1 MYRAT
6 KLQRRNPG
14 THLLIIFS
22 WNFTILLYFELLTR
36 LITDDSLIELI
47 TFGLF
52 NTLQFSLATTMLIIA
67 LIYCFSEKYHYF
79 LSALWLI
86 LLFIIFSSQLVYHH
100 IFQTFY
106 HFQSIFHLQQGL
118 GFRDIIIS
126 AIVPNLWWICL
137 SVFLIGLFI
146 YFGLRYRRR
155 YVPNKH
161 RWKHKLILI
170 SCFLSSFFIFH
181 YLAVW
186 NLQTDERA
194 VDVYFNIHH
203 ANLSTEK
210 LGLLTTVRIDVQRY
224 LTGWSPT
231 LASTPVVTNENDVE
245 TDHVDTTPSASDN
258 KLTEHS
264 DKTND
269 ERHQLSKNK
278 LAIPFDTLIE
288 QTKDKEIEQ
297 MHQYFQQQTAT
308 NKNEFTGKY
317 EGYNLIWITAEAFA
331 PYAIDKELTPS
342 LYKLSEEGYQ
352 FTNFYNPIWSVST
365 SDGEYTILHSLVP
378 KSGVWS
384 FSESAHNDVPF
395 VMGNQLK
402 KEGYETRAYHNHTYD
417 YYDRDLSHP
426 NMGYDYKGVGHGL
439 SISQLWPE
447 SDLEMIEETIDEYI
461 DKEPFHTYYITVSGH
476 LEYNFIGNQMAM
488 KNREFVD
495 HLDLSD
501 QAKAYLAG
509 QIELDRAL
517 EELMSRL
524 EEANLL
530 DKTLIALTGDHYPY
544 GLENKTIEELTGKP
558 LDKKFGIYKNEWIL
572 YATDM
577 KEENVVVEEPTYTLD
592 MLPTISNLMGVDF
605 DSRLLMGRD
614 VFSES
619 EPLVVFN
626 DRSFITKELKY
637 YVPEDEITSLTNKP
651 IDEEHFKKMKQKT
664 DEIFYFSTK
673 ILDLDYYSFLKWE
686 EMHSSRN

>member
-331 PYAIDKELTPS
+331 PYAINKELTPT
-342 LYKLSEEGYQ
+342 LYKLANDGYQ
-352 FTNFYNPIWSVST
+352 FTKFYNPIWNVST

-378 KSGVWS
+378 KQGVWS
-384 FSESAHNDVPF
+384 FAESANNDLPF
-395 VMGNQLK
+395 VIGNQLK
-402 KEGYETRAYHNHTYD
+402 NIGYETNAYHNHTYD
-417 YYDRDLSHP
+417 YYERDLSHP
-426 NMGYDYKGVGHGL
+426 NMGYDYKAVGNGL
-439 SISQLWPE
+439 EISRSWPE
-447 SDLEMIEETIDEYI
+447 SDLEMVEVTIDEYVN
-461 DKEPFHTYYITVSGH
+461 EQPFHTYYMTVSGH
-476 LEYNFIGNQMAM
+476 LEYNFIGNHMAM
-488 KNREFVD
+488 KNKHYVE
-495 HLDLSD
+495 HLALSD
-501 QAKAYLAG
+501 EAKAYLAG
-509 QIELDRAL
+509 QIELDRAM
-517 EELMSRL
+517 ELLLKRL
-524 EEANLL
+524 DEANVL
-530 DKTLIALTGDHYPY
+530 DNTLIVMTGDHYPY
-544 GLENKTIEELTGKP
+544 GLELESIEELVGARVDETFE
-558 LDKKFGIYKNEWIL
+558 LYKNEWIL

-577 KEENVVVEEPTYTLD
+577 EDEQVVIDEPTYTLD
-592 MLPTISNLMGVDF
+592 MLPTVSNLMGVDF
-605 DSRLLMGRD
+605 DSRLFMGRD
-614 VFSES
+614 VFSNA
-619 EPLVVFN
+619 EPLVVFE
-626 DRSFITKELKY
+626 DKSFMTAELTY
-637 YVPEDEITSLTNKP
+637 DYPDDTVTSLTGEP
-651 IDEEHFKKMKQKT
+651 VDENELKKLQHQV
-664 DEIFYFSTK
+664 DEIFYYSAK
-673 ILDLDYYSFLKWE
+673 ILEHNYYSELEWDE
-686 EMHSSRN
+686 